1 MVGAMKYALVLLAAC
16 GAATPHGRAAQRDE
30 GSIVGLVRDRDT
42 GDVIAKAKITV
53 RAQGQLAPVAT
64 ITGKDGAFGLA
75 HLAAGTYS
83 LSANFAGTAVDV
95 SNIAVA
101 GGGPTVVDVMF
112 ELGKPDPVAVDFG
125 DAKDSEIAR
134 YRPSHHETLIE
145 GTINN
150 RASKERIAGA
160 VITAIGPGS
169 GPTAPTL
176 QAVSDDQGRYR
187 FENVP
192 PGTYVV
198 SAYYSIS
205 NRGQIEV
212 RRSDIQVGASEGVI
226 VPLWVE
232 TEH

>member
-1 MVGAMKYALVLLAAC
+1 MKYALVLLAAC
-16 GAATPHGRAAQRDE
+16 GAATPHGRPPEREQ

-53 RAQGQLAPVAT
+53 RVQGELAPVAT
-64 ITGKDGAFGLA
+64 VTDKHGAFGLA
-75 HLAAGTYS
+75 QLAAGNYS
-83 LSANFAGTAVDV
+83 LTANFAGTAVDV

-101 GGGPTVVDVMF
+101 PGGPTVVDVMF
-112 ELGKPDPVAVDFG
+112 DLGKPDPVAVDFG

-134 YRPSHHETLIE
+134 YRSSRHETLIE

-160 VITAIGPGS
+160 VVTAIGPGT
-169 GPTAPTL
+169 GPSVPTL

-192 PGTYVV
+192 PGIYVV
-198 SAYYSIS
+198 SAYYSIT

-212 RRSDIQVGASEGVI
+212 RRSDIHVGASEGVI

>member
-1 MVGAMKYALVLLAAC
+1 MVGGMKYALVILAAC
-16 GAATPHGRAAQRDE
+16 GAATPHGGAAERDE
-30 GSIVGLVRDRDT
+30 GSIVGLARDRDT
-42 GDVIAKAKITV
+42 GDAIAKAKITV
-53 RAQGQLAPVAT
+53 RAQGQLAPFAT
-64 ITGKDGAFGLA
+64 ITGKDGGFGLA
-75 HLAAGTYS
+75 HLKAGSYS

-95 SNIAVA
+95 ANITVG

-112 ELGKPDPVAVDFG
+112 ELGKPGVRIDFG
-125 DAKDSEIAR
+125 DAKDSEIER
-134 YRPSHHETLIE
+134 YRPSHHESLIE
-145 GTINN
+145 GTVNN

-192 PGTYVV
+192 PGIYVV

-212 RRSDIQVGASEGVI
+212 RRSDIQVGTSEGVI